1 MIGFREAT
9 VADTFAILELRRRCF
24 PEDDVDKPRAV
35 RMFIAEEEGMPVAH
49 LGFIPQTYVI
59 GGKEYAGALAVDAM
73 TDPAYRKQGLFR
85 RVAAFARDAIR
96 DQYALSTA
104 WQIRPAVLSSMI
116 ATGWQPVLRAPV
128 FIRLLLRPAGS
139 SGFLGVPRSAS
150 GGPLRGAPRSSEE
163 PEELRGT
170 AHAKRDPHRFAAP
183 YYVANE
189 TCVFRETTL
198 KGQPTLAIVDLMARP
213 ILPPTKAR
221 LAAALITWRHPLLPS
236 LLRSGFL
243 PSPYRF
249 RFLVNAFDS
258 RIRADR
264 ARWALTWA
272 DTDHL

>member
-1 MIGFREAT
+1 MIAFREAAP
-9 VADTFAILELRRRCF
+9 ADAPAILALRRRCF
-24 PEDDVDKPRAV
+24 PDDELEKPRPS
-35 RMFIAEEEGMPVAH
+35 RMFLAEEEGRPVAH

-59 GGKEYAGALAVDAM
+59 GGNEYAGALAVDAM
-73 TDPAYRKQGLFR
+73 TDPDYRRQGLFR

-128 FIRLLLRPAGS
+128 LIKPLLIEQGAGRRARCAGEKAGAVARVIGGSDSAYVRPH
-139 SGFLGVPRSAS
+139 P
-150 GGPLRGAPRSSEE
+150 
-163 PEELRGT
+163 
-170 AHAKRDPHRFAAP
+170 DRFAAP
-183 YYVANE
+183 YYEQSE
-189 TCVFRETTL
+189 TCTTRETTL
-198 KGQPTLAIVDLMARP
+198 KGHPTLAILDLTARP
-213 ILPPTKAR
+213 VLPKTTAR
-221 LAAALITWRHPLLPS
+221 LAAALMTWRHPLLPQ

-249 RFLVNAFDS
+249 RFLVNAFDP
-258 RIRADR
+258 RIDAKR

>member
-1 MIGFREAT
+1 MIAFREAT
-9 VADTFAILELRRRCF
+9 PADAPAVLALRRRCF
-24 PEDDVDKPRAV
+24 PDDELEKPRPS
-35 RMFIAEEEGMPVAH
+35 RMFLAEEEGRPVAH

-59 GGKEYAGALAVDAM
+59 GGNEYGGALAVDAM

-116 ATGWQPVLRAPV
+116 VTGWQPVLRAPV
-128 FIRLLLRPAGS
+128 LIKPLLTVPSRRAARGERARVRGGADSAYVRLSP
-139 SGFLGVPRSAS
+139 
-150 GGPLRGAPRSSEE
+150 
-163 PEELRGT
+163 
-170 AHAKRDPHRFAAP
+170 DRFAAP
-183 YYVANE
+183 YYEQRE
-189 TCVFRETTL
+189 TCTTRETTL
-198 KGQPTLAIVDLMARP
+198 KGHPTLAILDLTTRP
-213 ILPPTKAR
+213 ILPKTTAR
-221 LAAALITWRHPLLPS
+221 LAAALITWRHPLLPK

-249 RFLVNAFDS
+249 RFLVNTFDP
-258 RIRADR
+258 RIDAKR